1 MGLHKAIA
9 AGRSGIMTR
18 KESRELAFVLIFEKS
33 FRDESIEEIIE
44 TAVAERLIETDDY
57 SKKVPVGVFNNI
69 DEIDRVIADNL
80 KGWTIGRLSRVALSV
95 LRLSVY
101 EIKYMDDIPNS
112 VSINEAVELT
122 KKFASEEDAA
132 YINGVL
138 GSVVRQTADA

>member
-1 MGLHKAIA
+1 
-9 AGRSGIMTR
+9 MTR

-112 VSINEAVELT
+112 VSVNEAVELT

>member
-112 VSINEAVELT
+112 VSVNEAVELT